1 MQQHPPV
8 VYAEVV
14 TVDNS
19 EYNISDN
26 MLKAYNLG
34 KSVILFASIDFIFG
48 ILYAIYNPWF
58 FLPLLFAMSGYL
70 GAKNYNK
77 CLTLIYAS
85 NIFIV
90 NAFRIGYSSYIYA
103 GLSGNDKSNYL
114 YSFAMI
120 ILCGLL
126 GLWIAKI
133 VCKFYSELCKLSN
146 EDIATLRLVR
156 KLNKHQLVYW

>member
-1 MQQHPPV
+1 MQEHPPV

-19 EYNISDN
+19 QYNISDN

-34 KSVILFASIDFIFG
+34 RSVILFACIDLLFG

-58 FLPLLFAMSGYL
+58 FLPLLFALSGYL

-85 NIFIV
+85 NIFLV
-90 NAFRIGYSSYIYA
+90 NAFRIGYSSYQYA
-103 GLSGNDKSNYL
+103 GLTGDEKSNYL

-133 VCKFYSELCKLSN
+133 VCKFYSELTKLSN
-146 EDIATLRLVR
+146 DEITTLRLVR
-156 KLNKHQLVYW
+156 NLNNRRLVYW